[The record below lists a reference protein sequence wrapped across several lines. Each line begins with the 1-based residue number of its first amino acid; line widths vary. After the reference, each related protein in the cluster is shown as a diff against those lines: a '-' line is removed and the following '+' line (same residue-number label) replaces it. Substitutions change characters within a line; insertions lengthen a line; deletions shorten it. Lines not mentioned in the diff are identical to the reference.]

1 MLILGVSS
9 TIHPV
14 AVNIASVY
22 DMFVLIAI
30 SILTMVFAMSG
41 KKIKRWEGAV
51 MLLAYI
57 AETVFAI
64 MRG

>member
-1 MLILGVSS
+1 M
-9 TIHPV
+9 
-14 AVNIASVY
+14 
-22 DMFVLIAI
+22 
-30 SILTMVFAMSG
+30 TMVFAMSG

>member
-1 MLILGVSS
+1 MVFNGIPYWHYG
-9 TIHPV
+9 PQ
-14 AVNIASVY
+14 AFIASVY

-57 AETVFAI
+57 VETVFAI